1 MSIEHRSAPV
11 KVRHGLRARLILSF
25 IAISGFAVVAA
36 VVGNYAFYAIADAL
50 RQVTEKSVPPA
61 VATLELAQRLER
73 VVGAGPALLAVF
85 SPEDFRTASSALEQE
100 VREAQIALL
109 RLPSEELPAENLREI
124 LYVFERTVANLESL
138 KSTVQVRIATARR
151 RSALL
156 RATFESYKEF
166 GTIWTPR
173 FNELKD
179 QILALRLKLDV
190 TKNSP
195 EQTLAAVGDLNAA
208 LRDLVPLEQIQQEAA
223 AAFEALVRAAN
234 ADTQAA
240 LDPIRDQAERAVR
253 RIDDLV
259 SGLDPVFS
267 LALVVPLSQLRTS
280 AIGNS
285 SIIAARHLE
294 LELRQEGRSLTAQN
308 AALSTR
314 LSKAVE
320 LLVSTSKQG
329 VATAT
334 EKAHSVQQFGQIG
347 LAAVVG
353 LSLIS
358 SVLIGWLYVGRNLAA
373 RLTMLSD
380 GMRAIISGRRDIAI
394 PTSGGDEIAE
404 MARAVAVFRD
414 NAVALDQL
422 LAEREQ
428 AAARLEKVVEERTA
442 ELRQRGA
449 VLRVTL
455 DHMADGV
462 VMFDSEQKVAAWN
475 PQVIELLELPESF
488 LAAGPNFAAYIRFL
502 AVRGEFG
509 AVDVE
514 AEVRRTA
521 AITAQHRTFERS
533 RPDGTILQIRNNR
546 LQEGGMVIIYS
557 DITERKRYEETLTAA
572 RDAANQA
579 NQAKSA
585 FLANMSHELRTP
597 LNAIIGYSDLLVA
610 DAVAKGDKELNEDLQ
625 RIKNAGQHLLGLINN
640 ILDLSKIEA
649 EKTEVLIETI
659 DLEVLIRDVVS
670 IIKPLADKNGNVVEV
685 VCPAGIGSFCS
696 DQTKVKQCLLN
707 LLSNANKFTS
717 KGALTL
723 RVAREVNSG
732 VNFRV
737 SDTGVG
743 MTGEQIGRLFKPFSQ
758 ADASTAKRFGGTGL
772 GLAITKRFCIMLGG
786 DVQVESTPGVGST
799 FIISLPDQAGAPV
812 VDDPPMLAAAADGR

>member
-1 MSIEHRSAPV
+1 
-11 KVRHGLRARLILSF
+11 
-25 IAISGFAVVAA
+25 
-36 VVGNYAFYAIADAL
+36 
-50 RQVTEKSVPPA
+50 
-61 VATLELAQRLER
+61 
-73 VVGAGPALLAVF
+73 
-85 SPEDFRTASSALEQE
+85 
-100 VREAQIALL
+100 
-109 RLPSEELPAENLREI
+109 
-124 LYVFERTVANLESL
+124 
-138 KSTVQVRIATARR
+138 
-151 RSALL
+151 
-156 RATFESYKEF
+156 
-166 GTIWTPR
+166 
-173 FNELKD
+173 
-179 QILALRLKLDV
+179 
-190 TKNSP
+190 
-195 EQTLAAVGDLNAA
+195 
-208 LRDLVPLEQIQQEAA
+208 
-223 AAFEALVRAAN
+223 
-234 ADTQAA
+234 
-240 LDPIRDQAERAVR
+240 
-253 RIDDLV
+253 
-259 SGLDPVFS
+259 
-267 LALVVPLSQLRTS
+267 
-280 AIGNS
+280 
-285 SIIAARHLE
+285 
-294 LELRQEGRSLTAQN
+294 
-308 AALSTR
+308 
-314 LSKAVE
+314 
-320 LLVSTSKQG
+320 
-329 VATAT
+329 
-334 EKAHSVQQFGQIG
+334 
-347 LAAVVG
+347 
-353 LSLIS
+353 
-358 SVLIGWLYVGRNLAA
+358 
-373 RLTMLSD
+373 
-380 GMRAIISGRRDIAI
+380 
-394 PTSGGDEIAE
+394 
-404 MARAVAVFRD
+404 
-414 NAVALDQL
+414 
-422 LAEREQ
+422 
-428 AAARLEKVVEERTA
+428 
-442 ELRQRGA
+442 
-449 VLRVTL
+449 
-455 DHMADGV
+455 
-462 VMFDSEQKVAAWN
+462 
-475 PQVIELLELPESF
+475 LELPESF

-546 LQEGGMVIIYS
+546 LPEGGMVIIYS

-772 GLAITKRFCIMLGG
+772 GLAITKRFCIMLCG